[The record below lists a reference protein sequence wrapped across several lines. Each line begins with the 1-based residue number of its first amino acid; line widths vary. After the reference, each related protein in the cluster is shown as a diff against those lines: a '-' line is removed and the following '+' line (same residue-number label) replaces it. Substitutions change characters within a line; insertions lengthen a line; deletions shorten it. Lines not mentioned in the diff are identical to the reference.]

1 MGDGDEAAS
10 GTAID
15 VAAAAAGRTADVPW
29 QAWAIGAA
37 LVAVELAFSG
47 RYGYEQDELYFLVA
61 GHHLAF
67 GYVDQPPLT
76 PLLTRI
82 TGILGVSP
90 TAVRVIPAL
99 AGGAVAVSA
108 AKFAALFGARRFGRI
123 LASLAT
129 ACAPVVIGAAHESTT
144 TPLDLLAWTLV
155 LLSVT
160 IALLREAPRWWLA
173 AGAAAGVGLENKS
186 LLVLLVI
193 GLGLGLLASGNA
205 AVLRSRWPWLGA
217 AIAGVIWAPNLIWQ
231 AAHGWPQLAMASAL
245 HREHS
250 AVTDYVL
257 AVPAQFL
264 YAGLL
269 VIPLLIAGYI
279 RLWRTREL
287 RFVAV
292 AVTVIVVYVVAWVP
306 GRPYYTDGMVPA
318 VLAAGSVTAERRIA
332 AARRPGASRGWW
344 LAAPLIGAAAAL
356 PVVLP
361 VLPVGHLH
369 DVPGLHKLNSDI
381 GDTVGWPQLVGA
393 VAAADAELTR
403 SGRPPGSVF
412 AEAYGEAAA
421 LDVYGSAYHLPPVLS
436 GDNTYWMWGP
446 GRASDQTV
454 LVVDA
459 LGELRPYFARC
470 RVLTTY
476 DAPYQ
481 VQNDWTGV
489 QIGVCTG
496 PAADWRVLWPHLRF
510 YG

>member
-1 MGDGDEAAS
+1 MRPYCGRGGRGSAPPSPAWS
-10 GTAID
+10 GRRTSSGRPRT
-15 VAAAAAGRTADVPW
+15 AGRSWRWRRRCTGSTA
-29 QAWAIGAA
+29 
-37 LVAVELAFSG
+37 
-47 RYGYEQDELYFLVA
+47 R
-61 GHHLAF
+61 
-67 GYVDQPPLT
+67 
-76 PLLTRI
+76 
-82 TGILGVSP
+82 SP
-90 TAVRVIPAL
+90 TTCWRCPPSSSMRGCWSSRCSSPATSGC
-99 AGGAVAVSA
+99 GG
-108 AKFAALFGARRFGRI
+108 R
-123 LASLAT
+123 AS
-129 ACAPVVIGAAHESTT
+129 CGS
-144 TPLDLLAWTLV
+144 
-155 LLSVT
+155 
-160 IALLREAPRWWLA
+160 
-173 AGAAAGVGLENKS
+173 
-186 LLVLLVI
+186 
-193 GLGLGLLASGNA
+193 
-205 AVLRSRWPWLGA
+205 SRWRSPSSSSTSSPGC
-217 AIAGVIWAPNLIWQ
+217 P
-231 AAHGWPQLAMASAL
+231 
-245 HREHS
+245 
-250 AVTDYVL
+250 
-257 AVPAQFL
+257 
-264 YAGLL
+264 AGLTT
-269 VIPLLIAGYI
+269 
-279 RLWRTREL
+279 RTG
-287 RFVAV
+287 
-292 AVTVIVVYVVAWVP
+292 WC
-306 GRPYYTDGMVPA
+306 RP
-318 VLAAGSVTAERRIA
+318 SS
-332 AARRPGASRGWW
+332 RPGPSPPSGGS
-344 LAAPLIGAAAAL
+344 PLIGAAAAL